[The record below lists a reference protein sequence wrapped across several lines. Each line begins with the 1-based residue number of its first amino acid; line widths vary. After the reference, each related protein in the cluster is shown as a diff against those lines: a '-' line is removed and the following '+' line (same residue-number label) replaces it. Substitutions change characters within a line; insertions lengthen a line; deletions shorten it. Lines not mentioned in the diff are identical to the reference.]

1 MSALYFL
8 SSLSP
13 LQECN
18 ADTSCAYCLYDAVAL
33 QEGYFPT
40 DPRQHVGKCAEIVA
54 DNTGGTYNTASAFTA
69 FPSPWMTG
77 GAGAGTIAPAQL
89 SSYSRWPPT
98 SFADAVGARVTNL
111 PSLVPTG
118 TPVTLAI
125 ATPTPTGVDPGMG
138 WANPSDTAGW
148 YAPKAGCSYMN
159 PYSGVGAAV
168 PTAAC

>member
-1 MSALYFL
+1 MLTFDL
-8 SSLSP
+8 CSP
-13 LQECN
+13 
-18 ADTSCAYCLYDAVAL
+18 VAL

-54 DNTGGTYNTASAFTA
+54 NNGGGTYNTASAFTA

-77 GAGAGTIAPAQL
+77 GAGAGNIAPSQL
-89 SSYSRWPPT
+89 SQYGQWPPR
-98 SFADAVGARVTNL
+98 SFGDAVGARVRNL

-118 TPVTLAI
+118 TPVTLSV
-125 ATPTPTGVDPGMG
+125 ATPTPTGVDGGNG

-148 YAPKAGCSYMN
+148 YAPKPGCNYLN
-159 PYSGVGAAV
+159 PYSGIGAAV